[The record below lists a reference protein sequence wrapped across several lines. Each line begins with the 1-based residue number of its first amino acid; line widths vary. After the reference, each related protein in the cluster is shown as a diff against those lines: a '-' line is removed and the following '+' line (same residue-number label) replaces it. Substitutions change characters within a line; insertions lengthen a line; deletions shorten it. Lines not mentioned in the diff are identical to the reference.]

1 MISIFFF
8 NKVVNA
14 ALIAFLNQL
23 QVDQTTNLVDISG

>member
-23 QVDQTTNLVDISG
+23 QVDRQEGLFV